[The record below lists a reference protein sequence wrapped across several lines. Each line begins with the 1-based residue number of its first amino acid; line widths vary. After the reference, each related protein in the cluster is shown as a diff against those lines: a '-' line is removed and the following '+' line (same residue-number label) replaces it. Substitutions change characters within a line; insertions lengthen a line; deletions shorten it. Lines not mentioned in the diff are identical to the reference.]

1 MNLRIADSAE
11 LVAYLHEVI
20 SLSGVEVLSAD
31 GYHVVDVRG
40 RLFYHRPDP
49 ITVGGPFPSLGALA
63 RSEGVRRHHV
73 AGDRPMTRPA
83 SRSSSGRVGTSAS
96 RTGGIATS
104 ACLRACPKRPA
115 LRKWTRRRGA
125 SLAQAG
131 RARAVGTT
139 KRPDH
144 E

>member
-31 GYHVVDVRG
+31 GYQVVDVRG

-49 ITVGGPFPSLGALA
+49 ITVGGPFPSLGTLG

-73 AGDRPMTRPA
+73 AGDRPDAPPRVEVFEWAGRYFRIEDGRDRDAGVHA
-83 SRSSSGRVGTSAS
+83 SLPEATDGAAVDAADGSEPRA
-96 RTGGIATS
+96 GGPS
-104 ACLRACPKRPA
+104 NGGGD
-115 LRKWTRRRGA
+115 RGA
-125 SLAQAG
+125 AG
-131 RARAVGTT
+131 
-139 KRPDH
+139 P
-144 E
+144 

>member
-31 GYHVVDVRG
+31 GYQVVDVRG

-49 ITVGGPFPSLGALA
+49 ITVGGPFRSLGARA

-73 AGDRPMTRPA
+73 AGDRPDDPPRVEVFEWAGRYFRVEDERDRDVAVLA
-83 SRSSSGRVGTSAS
+83 SLPEA
-96 RTGGIATS
+96 TGMAEVDATEGGEP
-104 ACLRACPKRPA
+104 RADGPSNGGGD
-115 LRKWTRRRGA
+115 RGA
-125 SLAQAG
+125 AG
-131 RARAVGTT
+131 
-139 KRPDH
+139 P
-144 E
+144 

>member
-31 GYHVVDVRG
+31 GYQVVDVRG

-73 AGDRPMTRPA
+73 AGDRPDDPPRVEVFEWAGRYFRVEDGRDRDVGVLA
-83 SRSSSGRVGTSAS
+83 SLPEATGMAEVDAAEGSEP
-96 RTGGIATS
+96 RTGGPS
-104 ACLRACPKRPA
+104 NGGGD
-115 LRKWTRRRGA
+115 RGA
-125 SLAQAG
+125 AG
-131 RARAVGTT
+131 
-139 KRPDH
+139 P
-144 E
+144 